1 MTSRTYTTIVL
12 SGLLMSCAG
21 DAEYPPAGFTSIAD
35 IDPSIELDIRYVGS
49 NNFLG
54 RPVAGYEGPAC
65 ILTTPAA
72 TALLEVQRKAVERG
86 LSLKI
91 YDCFRPQRAVDE
103 FVRWAA
109 DPDDDVMKA
118 SMYPEVPKDELFS
131 QGYIAER
138 SGHSRGSTVDL
149 TLVPMGTSQPEVD
162 PFGPWDCRGDVR
174 ARFPDNSIDMG
185 TGYDCFDELS
195 HTDNPAVG
203 QAALANRHLLRELME
218 DAGFENYTREWWHY
232 TLRDEPH
239 TDQFF
244 DFPVKGSADQAEL
257 P

>member
-1 MTSRTYTTIVL
+1 MTSRMYTTIVL
-12 SGLLMSCAG
+12 SGLLLSCTG
-21 DAEYPPAGFTSIAD
+21 NAEYPPAGFTSIAD

-72 TALLEVQRKAVERG
+72 MALLDVQRNAVERG
-86 LSLKI
+86 LSLKV
-91 YDCFRPQRAVDE
+91 YDCFRPQRAVDD

-109 DPDDDVMKA
+109 DPDDVMKA

-149 TLVPMGTSQPEVD
+149 TLVPTGTSQPEVD
-162 PFGPWDCRGDVR
+162 PFGPRDCRGDVR

-185 TGYDCFDELS
+185 TGYDCFDALS

-218 DAGFENYTREWWHY
+218 DAGFENYPREWWHY

-244 DFPVKGSADQAEL
+244 DFPVKGSSDQAAL